1 MLRDLGVLLSR
12 ADERCL
18 ANADLQPLLRRLLRS
33 FDGDRT
39 VRAFSAVDRALLAL
53 ERNAS
58 PKIVAD
64 WLAFQI

>member
-1 MLRDLGVLLSR
+1 MK
-12 ADERCL
+12 
-18 ANADLQPLLRRLLRS
+18 PLLAGLLKT

-39 VRAFSAVDRALLAL
+39 VRAFSAVDRAVLAL

-64 WLAFQI
+64 WLAFQL